1 MKAVFKAANREQEG
15 RGGSR
20 PAGGGPAT
28 TGQHASKK
36 ISLKLTPPEMTF
48 LLTLL
53 RPYREYY
60 GLLAGNSQCG
70 TTNRRKH
77 AEIEGLAQKLEN
89 GNRTMRQDGGQN

>member
-20 PAGGGPAT
+20 PAGGGPST
-28 TGQHASKK
+28 TGQLPTKK
-36 ISLKLTPPEMTF
+36 ISVKLTSPELAF

-60 GLLAGNSQCG
+60 GLLAGNSWCG
-70 TTNRRKH
+70 EMNRRKH

-89 GNRTMRQDGGQN
+89 GNRGMGQDGGQN